1 MVSRKSKALSVVVPV
16 FNEEA
21 NLPEL
26 RKRLK
31 AVVEDLGFGK
41 AEVLFVSDGSTD
53 NSEEIIAEF
62 VRGDGLFGAIF
73 LTRNFGHQAAVS
85 VGIATAVGDVVC
97 VIDGDLQ
104 DPPEAIPQLLE
115 VIDRGADV
123 AYAIRTRRKE
133 SFFKRSAY
141 AAFYRLLS
149 RVSNIEI
156 PLDTGD
162 FCCMRR
168 CVVDAML
175 RLPERN
181 RFVRGL
187 RAWVGF
193 RQVGVPYERA
203 ARFAGLPKYTL
214 WSLSKLAYDGL
225 FSFTELPVKI
235 MQFLG
240 FAVSGAAML
249 VAVIYAAWRCLSPGV
264 FPSGFATLAISL
276 WFIGGVQLLF
286 LGVLG
291 EYVVRTFDEVRR
303 RPVALVR
310 EIMRHD
316 NHAG

>member
-1 MVSRKSKALSVVVPV
+1 MVSRKSEALSVVVPV

-31 AVVEDLGFGK
+31 VVVEDLGFGK

-53 NSEEIIAEF
+53 NSEGIIAEY
-62 VRGDGLFGAIF
+62 VRGDSLFGAIF

-85 VGIATAVGDVVC
+85 VGIATAAGDIVC

-115 VIDRGADV
+115 AIDRGADV

-133 SFFKRSAY
+133 SFFKRFAY
-141 AAFYRLLS
+141 AAFYRLLG

-175 RLPERN
+175 KLPERN

-214 WSLSKLAYDGL
+214 WSLAKLAYDGL

-240 FAVSGAAML
+240 FAVSGAAMM
-249 VAVIYAAWRCLSPGV
+249 VAIGYAAWRYLSPGV
-264 FPSGFATLAISL
+264 FPSGFATLTISL